1 MNEINSVIN
10 SNNMNES
17 EINHMYSIILRAW
30 YEKKEM
36 DKHNQV
42 QNFTLKQMDNFEIS
56 FTDDHFVLSSMDNMI
71 VKKYSDLET
80 LVESIYD
87 YFAKKYPVNYD
98 YRLIDPVYFSLF
110 FYDVLDKIVDIKYDE
125 INIKDIQ
132 LLRKNSAAVG
142 MEMSERFKALVD
154 KNYKMYSP
162 FKSNLIINTPEQR
175 LNNAFNSIEKNG
187 YGYNNQYAIF
197 YNDEPYLRDGQHRVA
212 SLKYLYGNI
221 DIKII
226 RFYLK
231 NNYFYE

>member
-1 MNEINSVIN
+1 MDEINSVIRN
-10 SNNMNES
+10 NNMSES
-17 EINHMYSIILRAW
+17 EINHLYSIILRAW
-30 YEKKEM
+30 YEKNEM
-36 DKHNQV
+36 YKHDKLQS
-42 QNFTLKQMDNFEIS
+42 FTLKQMDNFEIS
-56 FTDDHFVLSSMDNMI
+56 FTGESFILLLIGNKIIKKDNDLDKI
-71 VKKYSDLET
+71 VDN
-80 LVESIYD
+80 IYE
-87 YFAKKYPVNYD
+87 YFSKIYPINYD

-110 FYDVLDKIVDIKYDE
+110 FYDLLDKIIDVKYDE
-125 INIKDIQ
+125 INIKEIK
-132 LLRKNSAAVG
+132 LLRKNSLAVG

-175 LNNAFNSIEKNG
+175 LDNAFKSIEKNG

-197 YNDEPYLRDGQHRVA
+197 YNDEPYLRDGQHRIA

-221 DIKII
+221 DVKIV